1 MIERPRRKG
10 GDWESGEEWVGG
22 FREREKKFR
31 ERKTSALG
39 FVERENE
46 REPLGFYKSD
56 TWSERVR
63 EPLDVCI

>member
-1 MIERPRRKG
+1 MEK
-10 GDWESGEEWVGG
+10 SGLVVSE
-22 FREREKKFR
+22 RERES
-31 ERKTSALG
+31 SALG

-63 EPLDVCI
+63 EPLGCVHLNT